1 MLLGVLLLIAWL
13 FKQPAVKGKIG
24 ELFVSFCLKFWLDP
38 KMYRVCNNV
47 MIPDDK
53 GGTTQ
58 IDHIV
63 FSQYGIFVVETKNM
77 KGWIW
82 GNAEQAEWTQQIFKV
97 KHPFQNPFRQ
107 NYKHIKCLTALTG
120 LPEDVFVHIIAFV
133 GDCTIKRREKLPE
146 TLVTGGLSMAKVIKS
161 YRELR
166 LDLGELEAAMSTLGE
181 GKVANSRQNQ
191 KDHISHVRAIIQEKS
206 VSPEPLCPKCGSPM
220 VLRTAKSSGNSFWG
234 CSAFPQCRGIRQ
246 V

>member
-24 ELFVSFCLKFWLDP
+24 ELFVSFCLKFWLDS
-38 KMYRVCNNV
+38 KTYRVCNNV
-47 MIPDDK
+47 MIPDDN

-58 IDHIV
+58 VDHIV

-82 GNAEQAEWTQQIFKV
+82 GNARQAEWTQQIFRV
-97 KHPFQNPFRQ
+97 KHKFQNPFRQ
-107 NYKHIKCLTALTG
+107 NYKHIKCLAALTE

-133 GDCTIKRREKLPE
+133 GDCTIKKRDELPE
-146 TLVTGGLSMAKVIKS
+146 TLVTGGLSMAKAIRS

-166 LDLGELEAAMSTLGE
+166 LDREELVIAMSMLCE
-181 GKVANSRQNQ
+181 GKIANFRQNQ
-191 KDHISHVRAIIQEKS
+191 KDHILHVKAIIQEKS
-206 VSPEPLCPKCGSPM
+206 GSPEPLCPKCGSPM

-234 CSAFPQCRGIRQ
+234 CSTFPQCRGMRQ
-246 V
+246 E